1 MGNKITLA
9 WAEDNQFFKTAALK
23 LLREEASQL
32 IEVLFTVNNGKEML
46 ARLNNQIPDIILLDI
61 RMPIMDGIQTAKII
75 KEKFDKAKIIAFTEF
90 DFEHNII
97 EMNKV
102 GVKSFLAKSQAENLI
117 RAITIVHEGGVF
129 FPDEVADILQ
139 RYIRRSSTDEIIV
152 TANPNKIKVDLSQQE
167 TKLVQLLKVGKTSKE
182 IAIQLQLTVKTIR
195 TYRERLLKKTNTR
208 NVAELLNRLF
218 S

>member
-1 MGNKITLA
+1 
-9 WAEDNQFFKTAALK
+9 
-23 LLREEASQL
+23 
-32 IEVLFTVNNGKEML
+32 
-46 ARLNNQIPDIILLDI
+46 
-61 RMPIMDGIQTAKII
+61 
-75 KEKFDKAKIIAFTEF
+75 
-90 DFEHNII
+90 
-97 EMNKV
+97 MNKV
-102 GVKSFLAKSQAENLI
+102 GVKSFLAKSQAENLV

-139 RYIRRSSTDEIIV
+139 RYIRRSSTDEIIG
-152 TANPNKIKVDLSQQE
+152 TANPNKLKVDLSQQE
-167 TKLVQLLKVGKTSKE
+167 TKLVQLLKIGKTSKE